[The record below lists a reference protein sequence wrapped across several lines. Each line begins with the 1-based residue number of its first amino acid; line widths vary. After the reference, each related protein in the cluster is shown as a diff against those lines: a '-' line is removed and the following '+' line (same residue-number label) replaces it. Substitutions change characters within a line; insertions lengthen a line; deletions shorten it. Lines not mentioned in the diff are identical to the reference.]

1 VAFVAANSG
10 IDFELE
16 GHGSCS
22 EGLMHYYVL
31 TLGIACS
38 SATLFIHLIMI
49 IFVAFDSNMCLKG
62 TRGLWHVV
70 AVTHACSLGSG
81 RLVVHSVAIN

>member
-16 GHGSCS
+16 GHSSCS

-49 IFVAFDSNMCLKG
+49 ICCL
-62 TRGLWHVV
+62 
-70 AVTHACSLGSG
+70 
-81 RLVVHSVAIN
+81 